1 MKTGKIVWG
10 IILIFV
16 GLIFLLNNLEL
27 IDFYWGA
34 IFRFWPVIFLI
45 LGIKILFNQRDP
57 GLGNFL
63 IAGVMVLTLAF
74 ATVRGMRW
82 SNGEYAKEE
91 QSDLSEVPSTNTF
104 FEPYHAGIHQ
114 AELNVDGGAVSYHLS
129 DTTSNLFD
137 AGIKQAYGNY
147 TLEKTDRDSTQV
159 LRFRLRNGNGKWS
172 SKGINEADLRLHPA
186 PLWTINMEVGTG
198 AADFDLRKFKVEKLT
213 LKGGAA
219 KFHVKLGVDQSHS
232 EVRIEA
238 GIAKVDIEV
247 PATSICRIHYKTGLL
262 SKNLEGFKKQ
272 NDGTYLSDNLNSGKP
287 KVDIYLESGLS
298 SFEVTRY

>member
-10 IILIFV
+10 LILIFV

-45 LGIKILFNQRDP
+45 SGIKILFNQRNP
-57 GLGNFL
+57 RLGNIL
-63 IAGVMVLTLAF
+63 VVGVTVLALAF
-74 ATVRGMRW
+74 TAVRGMRW
-82 SNGEYAKEE
+82 SNEEYAQEE
-91 QSDLSEVPSTNTF
+91 ESDSSEVPPVNTF
-104 FEPYHAGIHQ
+104 SEPYHVGIHR
-114 AELNVDGGAVSYHLS
+114 AELNIDGGAVSYHLS

-137 AGIKQAYGNY
+137 ADIKQAYGNY
-147 TLEKTDRDSTQV
+147 TLEKTDRDSTPV

-172 SKGINEADLRLHPA
+172 SEGINEADLRLHPA
-186 PLWTINMEVGTG
+186 PVWTINMEVGTG
-198 AADFDLRKFKVEKLT
+198 AADFDLGKFKVGKLT

-219 KFHVKLGVDQSHS
+219 KFHVKLGADQSHS

-247 PATSICRIHYKTGLL
+247 PSTSICRIHYKTGLL

-272 NDGTYLSDNLNSGKP
+272 IDGTYLSDNLNSGER